1 MKTHT
6 NDLPVTCG
14 VELTPDDSVTAD
26 EGVFFGDEQMKMSID
41 NAIEWGANYMPIAEM
56 LAHKPPIHT
65 GTVRRDLFVDFKA
78 MDIIIGRR
86 P

>member
-1 MKTHT
+1 MKTNT

-14 VELTPDDSVTAD
+14 VELTPDDSVATD
-26 EGVFFGDEQMKMSID
+26 EGVFFEAEPLTLD
-41 NAIEWGANYMPIAEM
+41 NAIAWGSNYMPIAEM

-65 GTVRRDLFVDFKA
+65 GTVRRDLFVDWKA